1 MDFDEGRDKVYVNLN
16 IQHNLK
22 SFYTNASVT
31 YKFLRPIIDKGGNY
45 QVSVADMQV
54 DTRNIPLFM
63 AEFYR
68 QQKYDG
74 YYPPYQ
80 SLQSMMDSRIILD
93 YWVQCTDNMY
103 PGEKVY
109 LKKPIIVHQKAYTQV
124 LGRGYLFENETKN
137 AEIHTHQQF
146 IDMVN
151 DAIEQA
157 LPARFRG
164 SCACGFIIMN
174 GKLVFVVKNTEL
186 YKD

>member
-93 YWVQCTDNMY
+93 
-103 PGEKVY
+103 
-109 LKKPIIVHQKAYTQV
+109 
-124 LGRGYLFENETKN
+124 
-137 AEIHTHQQF
+137 
-146 IDMVN
+146 
-151 DAIEQA
+151 
-157 LPARFRG
+157 
-164 SCACGFIIMN
+164 
-174 GKLVFVVKNTEL
+174 
-186 YKD
+186 